1 MKGEGTVGGGTVV
14 AQGGL
19 PAGDAA
25 LDPLVADQCGV
36 EARAT
41 EDLGGRFAVAIPTDA
56 VALEGV
62 IVDDATAA
70 HAIHGRQGFQI
81 LDLADAED
89 AASQRAFM
97 LSHVRTSFPWFPDMT

>member
-25 LDPLVADQCGV
+25 LNPLVADQCGV

-41 EDLGGRFAVAIPTDA
+41 EDLGGRFAVTVPTDA

-70 HAIHGRQGFQI
+70 HAIHGRQGFQVF
-81 LDLADAED
+81 DLADTED
-89 AASQRAFM
+89 ATPKRTFM
-97 LSHVRTSFPWFPDMT
+97 LSHVRTSFPWFP

>member
-1 MKGEGTVGGGTVV
+1 MGGHGIETAALRRIPAAAGCNDEGRGDRGRGTVV

-25 LDPLVADQCGV
+25 LDAFVADQRGV

-41 EDLGGRFAVAIPTDA
+41 EDLGGRFAVAVPTDT

-70 HAIHGRQGFQI
+70 HAIHGRQGFMP
-81 LDLADAED
+81 A
-89 AASQRAFM
+89 
-97 LSHVRTSFPWFPDMT
+97 VV